1 MVFGGEDG
9 HLATNDQLD
18 VHVAAYQGKNIY
30 DFDNEILLTWYPKRI
45 AQVIKDPRSVLD
57 LGLGHGFATEIF
69 SDGCGRHVVLE
80 GSPAVIQN
88 FKLKFPDNRSEV
100 IETYFEDFE
109 TDEKFDLIVMGFIL
123 EHVDD
128 PLLILNHFRKFLTPP
143 GKLFVAVPNAEVMNR
158 RLGNLAG
165 LLPDMETLS
174 ENDLLLG
181 HKRYFTVG
189 SLTKLVSDAGYKIE
203 KMEGVYLKPFTT
215 RQILSLNLA
224 DDIIQALCEVGIEYP
239 ELSCAILAQLT
250 PVD

>member
-1 MVFGGEDG
+1 M
-9 HLATNDQLD
+9 ATNDQLD

-88 FKLKFPDNRSEV
+88 FKLKFPNNRSEV

-128 PLLILNHFRKFLTPP
+128 PLLILNHFRKFLTPT

-203 KMEGVYLKPFTT
+203 KMEGIYLKPFTT